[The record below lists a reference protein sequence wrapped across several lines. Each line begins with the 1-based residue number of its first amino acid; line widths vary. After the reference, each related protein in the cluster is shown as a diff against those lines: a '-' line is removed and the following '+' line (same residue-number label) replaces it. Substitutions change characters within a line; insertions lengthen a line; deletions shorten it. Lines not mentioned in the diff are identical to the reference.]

1 MMASL
6 RLSLMILALMASLA
20 DPARATE
27 PDEILADPA
36 REARARAITR
46 ELRCVVCQNQSV
58 DDSEAPLAKDIR
70 TIVRE
75 RIVAGDTDAEV
86 RDFVVSRYGQY
97 VLLRPP
103 FGIDTALIWVG
114 PFLLFGVALLV
125 ATIYL
130 RRART
135 AGNNASGA
143 LSEDEERRVEAL
155 LKDDNP

>member
-1 MMASL
+1 MMVSL

-86 RDFVVSRYGQY
+86 RDFVVNRYGQY

-114 PFLLFGVALLV
+114 PFLLFGLALLV

-135 AGNNASGA
+135 ADNNASGA
-143 LSEDEERRVEAL
+143 LSEDEERRIEAL